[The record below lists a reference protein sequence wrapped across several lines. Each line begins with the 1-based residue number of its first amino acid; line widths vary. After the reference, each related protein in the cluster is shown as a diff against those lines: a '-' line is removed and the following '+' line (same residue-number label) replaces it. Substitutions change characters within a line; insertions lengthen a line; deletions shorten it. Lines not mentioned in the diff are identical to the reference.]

1 MLVSRRPTFRFPLL
15 RRTATAVAVLCCFA
29 PLSAFSNP
37 TGPTVVNGTAAIVPM
52 GPTLQI
58 TNSPNAIINWQ
69 RFSIGTGE
77 TTRFLQQSPASA
89 VLNRVTTPLN
99 PSVILGTLQSNGRV
113 FLVNPGGIVFGKGA
127 QVDVAGLIAS
137 SLNLS
142 NEDFLAG
149 QLRFTETH
157 KAGPVVNQGA
167 ITTQDGG
174 QVYLV
179 GSGITN
185 GGVITSPHGEVLL
198 AAGKSVELVDPQT
211 PNLRVEIVAP
221 RNRALNLGEIVA
233 DAGRVG
239 IYAGLIRNR
248 GRVQATTAL
257 AGESGNIQLR
267 ATKNVYLDPTG
278 TIVSRAPSS
287 SDASSTLVDI
297 EAGGDIRITGTRG
310 SDPASLAISAEPGQ
324 ARLVAGGSIV
334 MKKAA
339 TVSAGQLTM
348 QTTTPGETITESPD
362 SSLLLHQSLLLRAN
376 GDVSLPGRN
385 DINFLTAYV
394 DGGGDFRLD
403 NYAQGNTSL
412 SEAVLTGGGSLVLNY
427 FGGIPLPING
437 NVHAGRVAI
446 NNVAIGDMSAD
457 GSDIVI
463 SPNFGSSVS
472 ASGPLSINVGGSVI
486 VQGGNNNFD
495 AFAAITGGGP
505 VRINAGSDLRL
516 AGGPLIGTYALLQG
530 RSVNLTVGG
539 LLALDQGAGAG
550 SSARIQTQSTGTPIN
565 VSFPNLASGGYF
577 VNGVEGRVQDGM
589 TGFFS
594 GTTPAVPG
602 QTLLIDYGASP

>member
-1 MLVSRRPTFRFPLL
+1 L
-15 RRTATAVAVLCCFA
+15 RRTATATAVLCCFA
-29 PLSAFSNP
+29 PLSALSNP
-37 TGPTVVNGTAAIVPM
+37 TGPSVVNGTAAIVPM

-69 RFSIGTGE
+69 SFSIGAGE
-77 TTRFLQQSPASA
+77 TTRFLQQSAASA
-89 VLNRVTTPLN
+89 VLNRVTTPRN

-149 QLRFTETH
+149 RLRFTETPR
-157 KAGPVVNQGA
+157 AGAVVNQGA

-179 GSGITN
+179 APDIKNS
-185 GGVITSPHGEVLL
+185 GVITSPHGEVLL

-211 PNLRVEIVAP
+211 PNLRVEIDAP
-221 RNRALNLGEIVA
+221 RNRAVNLGEIVA
-233 DAGRVG
+233 DVGRVG

-248 GRVQATTAL
+248 GRVQATTAQV
-257 AGESGNIQLR
+257 GESGKVELR
-267 ATKNVYLDPTG
+267 ATKNVDLDPTG
-278 TIVSRAPSS
+278 TIISRGTST
-287 SDASSTLVDI
+287 SDSSSTLVDI
-297 EAGGDIRITGTRG
+297 EAGNDIRITGPG
-310 SDPASLAISAEPGQ
+310 SNAAPLAAVSAEPGQ
-324 ARLVAGGSIV
+324 ARLVAGRSIV
-334 MKKAA
+334 MKKGARVFA
-339 TVSAGQLTM
+339 TGLTM
-348 QTTTPGETITESPD
+348 QAGKTITESRD
-362 SSLLLHQSLLLRAN
+362 SAMFARGGAVFSAD

-385 DINFLTAYV
+385 DIQALTVNV

-446 NNVAIGDMSAD
+446 NNVTIDGMSGD

-472 ASGPLSINVGGSVI
+472 ASGPLSINAAGSVI
-486 VQGGNNNFD
+486 VQGGNNNFN
-495 AFAAITGGGP
+495 AFAAIKGDGP
-505 VRINAGSDLRL
+505 VRINAGHDLRL
-516 AGGPLIGTYALLQG
+516 AGGPLIGTYALVQG
-530 RSVNLTVGG
+530 RSVDLTVGG
-539 LLALDQGAGAG
+539 RLTLDQGAGSG
-550 SSARIQTQSTGTPIN
+550 SSARIQTQSTGTPIK

-577 VNGVEGRVQDGM
+577 VNGVEGRAQDGM

-594 GTTPAVPG
+594 GTNPAVPG
-602 QTLLIDYGASP
+602 QTLLIDYGATP